1 MRVAI
6 AAGQRSFRIV
16 AVTLAAAGLAVAVWH
31 WQASSHGARP
41 KQKGVPVQVVR
52 ATRNNTPAYLTN
64 IATVQPFNTVLVR
77 ARVDGQITKV
87 DFTEGS
93 EVKKGDVLV
102 ELDPRPF
109 EAQWRAALAQKDRD
123 TAQLDNAR
131 RDERRYKS
139 LIDADAGALQ
149 TLDTT
154 RAQVAQLSAAV
165 ALDQAQID
173 FAHLQLTYT
182 TITAPID
189 GRTGA
194 RLVDIGNMVHATD
207 ATGLVLLT
215 QIHPI
220 AVTFSL
226 PQSTLAT
233 VREQQRHRAL
243 RVLALDPDRQQAL
256 GEGEL
261 SLIDNQ
267 IDVTTGTFHCKA
279 IFANP
284 DEALWPGQFV
294 TARVM
299 LEALPNAVVIP
310 AAAVQE
316 GPRGPY
322 VYVVTRDRT
331 AELRPVRIGQ
341 RLAEQ
346 AVVSEGLRGDEE
358 VIVEGQ
364 FRVEPGAAVD
374 VTAAPVANATPAS

>member
-16 AVTLAAAGLAVAVWH
+16 AAVLAVAGLAVAIWH
-31 WQASSHGARP
+31 WQAASHGAQP

-215 QIHPI
+215 QIQPI

-267 IDVTTGTFHCKA
+267 IDATTGTFHCKA

-322 VYVVTRDRT
+322 VYVVTQDRT

-364 FRVEPGAAVD
+364 FRVEPGAAID
-374 VTAAPVANATPAS
+374 VTAAPLPNATPAS

>member
-31 WQASSHGARP
+31 WQASSHSAPP

-123 TAQLDNAR
+123 TAQLENAR

-173 FAHLQLTYT
+173 FAHLQLTYA
-182 TITAPID
+182 TITAPFD

-194 RLVDIGNMVHATD
+194 RLVDVGNMVHATD

-233 VREQQRHRAL
+233 VREQQRHHAL

-284 DEALWPGQFV
+284 DESLWPGQFV

-322 VYVVTRDRT
+322 VYVVTPDRT

-346 AVVSEGLRGDEE
+346 AVVSEGLRGDED

-374 VTAAPVANATPAS
+374 LTAAPVANATPAS

>member
-6 AAGQRSFRIV
+6 AA
-16 AVTLAAAGLAVAVWH
+16 LAAAGLAVAVWH
-31 WQASSHGARP
+31 WQAASHSAQP

-123 TAQLDNAR
+123 TAQLENAR

-267 IDVTTGTFHCKA
+267 IDATTGTFHCKA
-279 IFANP
+279 IFGNP

-322 VYVVTRDRT
+322 VYVVTQDRT

>member
-1 MRVAI
+1 M
-6 AAGQRSFRIV
+6 
-16 AVTLAAAGLAVAVWH
+16 LAAAGSAVAIWH
-31 WQASSHGARP
+31 WQASSHSAQP

-267 IDVTTGTFHCKA
+267 IDVATGTFHCKA

-322 VYVVTRDRT
+322 VYVVTQDRT

-341 RLAEQ
+341 RLAGQ

-364 FRVEPGAAVD
+364 FRVEPGAAID
-374 VTAAPVANATPAS
+374 VTAAPVPNATPAN

>member
-31 WQASSHGARP
+31 WQASSHSPPA
-41 KQKGVPVQVVR
+41 KHKGIPVQVVR
-52 ATRNNTPAYLTN
+52 ATRNDTPAYLTN
-64 IATVQPFNTVLVR
+64 IATVQPFNSVLVR

-173 FAHLQLTYT
+173 LAHLQLTYT

-207 ATGLVLLT
+207 ANGLVLLT
-215 QIHPI
+215 QVHPI

-226 PQSTLAT
+226 PQRTLAT
-233 VREQQRHRAL
+233 VREQQRHRPL
-243 RVLALDPDRQQAL
+243 RVLALDPDRQQTL

-267 IDVTTGTFHCKA
+267 IDATTGTFHCKA

-374 VTAAPVANATPAS
+374 VTAAPVPNATPAS

>member
-6 AAGQRSFRIV
+6 VAGQRSFRIV
-16 AVTLAAAGLAVAVWH
+16 AVTLAAAGLAVAVWR
-31 WQASSHGARP
+31 WQSSAHSARP

-77 ARVDGQITKV
+77 ARVDGQITRV

-207 ATGLVLLT
+207 ANGLVLLT
-215 QIHPI
+215 QVRPI

-243 RVLALDPDRQQAL
+243 RILALDPDRQQTL

-331 AELRPVRIGQ
+331 AQLRPVRIGQ
-341 RLAEQ
+341 RLAGQ

-374 VTAAPVANATPAS
+374 VTAAPVPNAPPAS

>member
-6 AAGQRSFRIV
+6 AA
-16 AVTLAAAGLAVAVWH
+16 LAAAGLAVAVWH
-31 WQASSHGARP
+31 WQASSHSAQP

-322 VYVVTRDRT
+322 VYVVTQDRT

-346 AVVSEGLRGDEE
+346 AVVSEGLRGDEQ

>member
-1 MRVAI
+1 M
-6 AAGQRSFRIV
+6 
-16 AVTLAAAGLAVAVWH
+16 TLAAAGLAVAIWH
-31 WQASSHGARP
+31 WQASSHSAQP
-41 KQKGVPVQVVR
+41 KRKGVPVQVVR

-102 ELDPRPF
+102 ELDRRPF
-109 EAQWRAALAQKDRD
+109 EAQWRASLAQKDRD

-267 IDVTTGTFHCKA
+267 IDATTGTFHCKA

-374 VTAAPVANATPAS
+374 VTASPVANATPAS